1 MKLESLALHHGYKSE
16 ATTKA
21 AAVPI
26 YQTTSYTFDDTQH
39 GADLFDL
46 KVAGNIYTRIMNPT
60 TAVLEQR
67 LAEMEGGI
75 GALALASGMAAIT
88 YAIQCITRAGDNIVS
103 TSQLYGGTYNLFAH
117 SLPTQGVQVRMASFD
132 DYEGLE
138 KLIDEKTRAVFCES
152 IGNPAG
158 NVVDLQRLSDIAHRH
173 GVPLIVDNTVATPF
187 LCRALDHGADIVV
200 HSLTKYIGGH
210 GTTVGG
216 IIIDSGR
223 FDWVANKA
231 RFPMLNEPDPS
242 YHGVVY
248 TAALGPAAYIGRCRV
263 VPLRNTGAALSPH
276 SAFLILQGLETLG
289 LRMER
294 HCQNALGVAQY
305 LRDHPKVAWVNY
317 AALPE
322 SPYNSLCKKICQ
334 GHASGIL
341 SFGIKASAGTSAKE
355 AGAKFID
362 ALQMILR
369 LVNIGDAKS
378 LACHPASTTHRQLDA
393 QELARAGVSEDLVRI
408 SVGIEHIDDIIA
420 DIDQALRKV

>member
-60 TAVLEQR
+60 NAVLEQR

-117 SLPTQGVQVRMASFD
+117 TLPTQGVEVRMASFD

-138 KLIDEKTRAVFCES
+138 KLIDDKTRAVFCES

-158 NVVDLQRLSDIAHRH
+158 NVVDLQRLSEIAHRH

-187 LCRALDHGADIVV
+187 LCRAFDHGADIIV

-223 FDWVANKA
+223 FDWVANKT

-248 TAALGPAAYIGRCRV
+248 TEALGPAAYIGRCRV

-317 AALPE
+317 AGLPE
-322 SPYNSLCKKICQ
+322 SPYNVICNKICQ

-341 SFGIKASAGTSAKE
+341 SFGIKATDQSTAKE

-378 LACHPASTTHRQLDA
+378 LACHPASTTHRQLNP

-420 DIDQALRKV
+420 DISQALAGV